1 VNIATSNTAPVSW
14 AERAADRSPAVHR
27 SKTRSMQQVRIILDA
42 AHRLIRE
49 RGDAFTTQEL
59 AKEAHVALQTFY
71 RYFATKDELL
81 LAVLGDVVAAGTAD
95 HAKAARDLPDPVARL
110 RYHIMSALDSLDDE
124 GDDAAAARFVTSA
137 HWRLQRLF
145 PNEVADA
152 MRPFA
157 DVLLTEINAGIDAG
171 LLRPANPERAAWFI
185 NELVRSVYH
194 HYANASE
201 KPPTVRDDLWQFC
214 LSALGG
220 VIADRNA
227 GYPASFG

>member
-1 VNIATSNTAPVSW
+1 VNIATSGDNAPVSW
-14 AERAADRSPAVHR
+14 AERAAERSPTVHR

-59 AKEAHVALQTFY
+59 AKEARVALQTFY

-81 LAVLGDVVAAGTAD
+81 LAVLGDVVAAGTAN
-95 HAKAARDLPDPVARL
+95 HAKVARDLPDPVARL
-110 RYHIMSALDSLDDE
+110 RYYIMSALDPFDGED
-124 GDDAAAARFVTSA
+124 DDAAAARFVVST

-157 DVLLTEINAGIDAG
+157 DVLLAEINTAVDAG
-171 LLRPANPERAAWFI
+171 LLRPASPERAAWFI
-185 NELVRSVYH
+185 NELVRSVFH
-194 HYANASE
+194 HYAYTSE
-201 KPPTVRDDLWQFC
+201 KPPAIREDLWQFC
-214 LSALGG
+214 LMALGG
-220 VIADRNA
+220 Q
-227 GYPASFG
+227 

>member
-1 VNIATSNTAPVSW
+1 VPDNAPVSW
-14 AERAADRSPAVHR
+14 AERAAERSPTVHR
-27 SKTRSMQQVRIILDA
+27 SKARSVVQVRSILDA
-42 AHRLIRE
+42 AHRLIEE
-49 RGDAFTTQEL
+49 RGDAFTTHEL
-59 AKEAHVALQTFY
+59 AKEAGVALQTFY

-81 LAVLGDVVAAGTAD
+81 LAVIGDVVATGTAD
-95 HAKAARDLPDPVARL
+95 HAKAASDLPDPIARL
-110 RYHIMSALDSLDDE
+110 RYYITSALDSLEGEDDA
-124 GDDAAAARFVTSA
+124 AAAARFVVSV

-157 DVLLTEINAGIDAG
+157 DLLLTEINAAVDAG

-227 GYPASFG
+227 GYPAS